1 MRRGNADGGGGGE
14 KGGGADGGGG
24 SSRTALGGEKRERES
39 RLGRGGEGRGG
50 AREEK
55 GFQSFTDF
63 GGGLISPFFG
73 QMEDDGNGHSFL

>member
-39 RLGRGGEGRGG
+39 RLGRGGEARGERIKSPK
-50 AREEK
+50 RE
-55 GFQSFTDF
+55 S
-63 GGGLISPFFG
+63 
-73 QMEDDGNGHSFL
+73 